1 MPGVDALASVLNGA
15 NAPYM
20 ADLYA
25 RWVNDPGS
33 VDPSFGELF
42 AVLNDEARGVLEDA
56 SGASWAPRRFEI
68 GEAEPAKPAKSDR
81 GWGQPGASAR
91 DGAR

>member
-33 VDPSFGELF
+33 VDASFAELF
-42 AVLNDEARGVLEDA
+42 AVLNDEARGVIEDA

-68 GEAEPAKPAKSDR
+68 GETEPVKPDDGRRHQS
-81 GWGQPGASAR
+81 GT
-91 DGAR
+91 GARHGAR